1 MVFSFFK
8 KKSTR
13 LAEEIAEESEARDS
27 TKDEILNSPGAD
39 QEESLYERL
48 KGGLSRTRGG
58 LLSSLRGVFGRG
70 NAHEETLEEIEAI
83 LIQAD
88 LGVKTTEKFLEQVR
102 PLVQSGEIKDSTAL
116 IAKLKD
122 LIQRQMSEHVS
133 PLKLGEKPFSVILI
147 AGINGVGKTTTTAKI
162 GNLLKSTGKKCMFAA
177 CDTFRAGAVEQ
188 LGIWGERLSIPVVT
202 GEENQDPA
210 SVAFEAMKQAR
221 EQQIDVLLID
231 TAGRLHTQKNLM
243 EELGK
248 IQRVVQKSMPR
259 APHETFLVLDSTTG
273 QNAVHQARLFHE
285 MLKLTGLVMTKLDGT
300 AKGGVV
306 LGIQEELNLP
316 IRFVGVG
323 EKFSDLQIFN
333 PVSYS
338 QALFEE
344 N

>member
-1 MVFSFFK
+1 MVFSLFK

-13 LAEEIAEESEARDS
+13 LADQIEKESESESVDTQS
-27 TKDEILNSPGAD
+27 ILNPATESK
-39 QEESLYERL
+39 EESLYDRL
-48 KGGLSRTRGG
+48 KRGLSRTSGG
-58 LLSSLRGVFGRG
+58 LVASLRGVFGQG
-70 NAHEETLEEIEAI
+70 AGHEEILEEIEAI

-88 LGVKTTEKFLEQVR
+88 LGVKTTQRLLDQVR
-102 PLVQSGEIKDSTAL
+102 PLVETNQIRDSTAL
-116 IAKLKD
+116 IEKLRE
-122 LIQRQMSEHVS
+122 LIHKQMSLHIS
-133 PLKLGEKPFSVILI
+133 PLKLNEQPFSVVLI

-188 LGIWGERLSIPVVT
+188 LGIWGERLNIPVIT
-202 GEENQDPA
+202 GSEGQDPA
-210 SVAFEAMKQAR
+210 SVAFEAMKQA
-221 EQQIDVLLID
+221 QKADIDVLLID

-248 IQRVVQKSMPR
+248 IQRVIQKNMPS
-259 APHETFLVLDSTTG
+259 APHEIFLVLDSTTG
-273 QNAVHQARLFHE
+273 QNAIHQARMFHE

-306 LGIQEELNLP
+306 FGIQEELGLP

-323 EKFSDLQIFN
+323 EKFTDLQPFD
-333 PVSYS
+333 PQSYS